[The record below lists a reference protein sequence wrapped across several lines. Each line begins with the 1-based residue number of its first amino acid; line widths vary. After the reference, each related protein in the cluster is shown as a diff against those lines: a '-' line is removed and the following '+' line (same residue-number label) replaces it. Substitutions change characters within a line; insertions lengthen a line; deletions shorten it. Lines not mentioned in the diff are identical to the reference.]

1 MLLLQLQPVHPF
13 PFTEPLSQPLSLFS
27 PFTSSPILN
36 HISVSYLV
44 GCAIRGR
51 TLRPRRSYG
60 EWLDEKYS
68 LRPCQ
73 LTNIDKLQRPLH
85 TEPHL

>member
-1 MLLLQLQPVHPF
+1 MTYAGVYRLLLLQLRPVHPF

-44 GCAIRGR
+44 GCTLGDVLFVLAAATVNGLMRYIRYV
-51 TLRPRRSYG
+51 LV
-60 EWLDEKYS
+60 
-68 LRPCQ
+68 
-73 LTNIDKLQRPLH
+73 N
-85 TEPHL
+85 